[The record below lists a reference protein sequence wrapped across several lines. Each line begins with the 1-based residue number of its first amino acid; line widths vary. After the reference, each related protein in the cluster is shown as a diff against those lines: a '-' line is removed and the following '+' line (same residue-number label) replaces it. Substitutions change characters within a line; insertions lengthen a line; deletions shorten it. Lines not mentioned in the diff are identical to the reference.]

1 MKKAIKWILIGFLL
15 IVVLFA
21 AFIVEMVMEMVD
33 VALIINIDPPLLT
46 LLK

>member
-1 MKKAIKWILIGFLL
+1 MKKAIKWILIGILL

-33 VALIINIDPPLLT
+33 VALIINIDPLLT

>member
-33 VALIINIDPPLLT
+33 VALIINIDPLLT